1 MTVGTNFPVESIEE
15 LSGKLRSQTANLE
28 STLSSLRAQCQR
40 DPNFTGNAATKYD
53 EYLSHWDSSQHTMV
67 ESLNGA
73 ASLLNQLAAHLRE
86 LGDAAANSFN
96 V

>member
-1 MTVGTNFPVESIEE
+1 
-15 LSGKLRSQTANLE
+15 
-28 STLSSLRAQCQR
+28 
-40 DPNFTGNAATKYD
+40 
-53 EYLSHWDSSQHTMV
+53 MV